1 MARAQQQAN
10 TDSTG
15 AGAAMVASLSAQAM
29 SISAALQTATA
40 ELAQLILASSGKSTG
55 GIVNTQA

>member
-1 MARAQQQAN
+1 
-10 TDSTG
+10 
-15 AGAAMVASLSAQAM
+15 MVASLSAQAM

-40 ELAQLILASSGKSTG
+40 ELAQLILSSSGKSTG